1 MYRTKNAFQ
10 LNLLYYIIRMQIF
23 NQKKMN
29 IQTDKIVRIA
39 IHIFFWFCAWF
50 FFFFYYK
57 RYSEVNIYTFVA
69 SLINLAAAIA
79 TVYTFNYYL
88 IPKLLLKS
96 KRKKFFAFAFV
107 AIVMFF
113 YIQLLLTLFLVVKLL
128 YAGQRIFPEMI
139 DVMMLFF
146 NMFFVVFIA
155 ISIKFYKRWSE
166 KDYHEQKVQQ
176 AKVEAELQMLKTQI
190 NPHFLFNT
198 LNSIY
203 VLAMKKSE
211 ETANTVMKL
220 SDILDYILYRTDAP
234 RIALSNEIRIIENYI
249 ELEKIRFT
257 DRVTINFTTVY
268 KSKDIQIPP
277 MLIIPFVENAFKH
290 GVTKSMEKS
299 WIKISIEENEQMLD
313 IVVSN
318 SESQKAIKSTAGGI
332 GLVNV
337 KKRLDLLFNNK
348 YQLDISEKNNRY
360 DVFLSIPIN
369 QEVAND

>member
-1 MYRTKNAFQ
+1 
-10 LNLLYYIIRMQIF
+10 
-23 NQKKMN
+23 MN
-29 IQTDKIVRIA
+29 IPHNKIVRIA
-39 IHIFFWFCAWF
+39 IHVLFWLCAWF

-69 SLINLAAAIA
+69 SLINLAVAIA

-88 IPKLLLKS
+88 IPKILLKNQ
-96 KRKKFFAFAFV
+96 RKKFIAFAFV

-113 YIQLLLTLFLVVKLL
+113 YIQLLLTLFLVVQLL
-128 YAGQRIFPEMI
+128 YDEHRLFPEII

-155 ISIKFYKRWSE
+155 IAIKFYKRWSE
-166 KDYHEQKVQQ
+166 KDYREQKVQRE
-176 AKVEAELQMLKTQI
+176 KVEAELQMLKTQI

-211 ETANTVMKL
+211 QTANTVMKL
-220 SDILDYILYRTDAP
+220 SDILDYILYRVNTHK
-234 RIALSNEIRIIENYI
+234 INISNEIRIIDNYI

-257 DRVTINFTTVY
+257 DRVNLNFTTNIQ
-268 KSKDIQIPP
+268 SKDIQIPP

-290 GVTKSMEKS
+290 GVTKSMDKS
-299 WIKISIEENEQMLD
+299 WIKISIDEADQMLN

-318 SESQKAIKSTAGGI
+318 SKSQNPAKSKTGGI
-332 GLVNV
+332 GLLNV
-337 KKRLDLLFNNK
+337 KKRLDLLYNNS
-348 YQLDISEKNNRY
+348 YGLDIFEKSNHY

-369 QEVAND
+369 

>member
-10 LNLLYYIIRMQIF
+10 LNLLYYIIIMQIF

-203 VLAMKKSE
+203 VLAMKNSE

-318 SESQKAIKSTAGGI
+318 SESQNAIKSTAGGI

-369 QEVAND
+369 QQVAND

>member
-1 MYRTKNAFQ
+1 
-10 LNLLYYIIRMQIF
+10 MQIF
-23 NQKKMN
+23 DPKKMN
-29 IQTDKIVRIA
+29 IPLNKIARIA
-39 IHIFFWFCAWF
+39 IHILFWFCAWF

-88 IPKLLLKS
+88 IPKILLKN
-96 KRKKFFAFAFV
+96 KQKKFIAIAFV
-107 AIVMFF
+107 TIVMFF
-113 YIQLLLTLFLVVKLL
+113 YVQLLLTLFLVVKLL
-128 YAGQRIFPEMI
+128 QSEYRLFPEMI
-139 DVMMLFF
+139 DVVMLFF

-155 ISIKFYKRWSE
+155 IAIKFYKRWSE
-166 KDYHEQKVQQ
+166 KDYREQKVQ
-176 AKVEAELQMLKTQI
+176 KEKLEAELQMLKTQI

-203 VLAMKKSE
+203 VLAMKKSDQ
-211 ETANTVMKL
+211 TASTVMKL
-220 SDILDYILYRTDAP
+220 SDILDYILYKIDAP
-234 RIALSNEIRIIENYI
+234 RIAISNEIQIIETYI

-257 DRVTINFTTVY
+257 DRVNLNFTSGF

-277 MLIIPFVENAFKH
+277 MLIIPFIENAFKH
-290 GVTKSMEKS
+290 GVSKSMEKT
-299 WIKISIEENEQMLD
+299 WINITIAETDQMLD

-318 SESQKAIKSTAGGI
+318 SKSQNPAKSKSGGI

-337 KKRLDLLFNNK
+337 KKRLDLLFRDQYK
-348 YQLDISEKNNRY
+348 LDIFEQNNRY

-369 QEVAND
+369 QPVAND